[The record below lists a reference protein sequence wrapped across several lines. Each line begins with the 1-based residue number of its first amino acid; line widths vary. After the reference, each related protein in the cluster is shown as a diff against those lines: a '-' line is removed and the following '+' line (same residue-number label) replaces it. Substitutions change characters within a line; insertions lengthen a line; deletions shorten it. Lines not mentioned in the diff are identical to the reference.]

1 MTTVCPERDL
11 LPEYLTERLSPAD
24 AARVHAHLAGC
35 PVCRRLAAELE
46 VGLAAMAMARDEAV
60 EQERAAAVAAS
71 ARVPEAR
78 SVAARA
84 RRRPRWVAL
93 VAAAACA
100 ALIAGTALGVVLE
113 RRFSGPD
120 PIAEFPLTSASVL
133 DPASGTASLA
143 LVDSGLL
150 IGLDLAGLPRDADY
164 FECLWH
170 VDGETRSAGTF
181 TAVDGVA
188 DVELVVAPF
197 EGVPTWTLD
206 IVAHASDEEPRV
218 VLTAMR

>member
-35 PVCRRLAAELE
+35 AVCRRLADELE
-46 VGLAAMAMARDEAV
+46 VGLAAMAMARDEAL
-60 EQERAAAVAAS
+60 EQERAAAAVAI
-71 ARVPEAR
+71 ARTPETR
-78 SVAARA
+78 SGAARA
-84 RRRPRWVAL
+84 RRRPRFLAL

-113 RRFSGPD
+113 RRLSGTD
-120 PIAEFPLTSASVL
+120 PIAEFPLMSASVL

-143 LVDSGLL
+143 IDDGGLL
-150 IGLDLAGLPRDADY
+150 IGLDLAGLPRDADF

-170 VDGETRSAGTF
+170 IDGETRSAGTF
-181 TAVDGVA
+181 TALDGVA

-206 IVAHASDEEPRV
+206 IVAHVPDEEPRV
-218 VLTAMR
+218 VLTAER